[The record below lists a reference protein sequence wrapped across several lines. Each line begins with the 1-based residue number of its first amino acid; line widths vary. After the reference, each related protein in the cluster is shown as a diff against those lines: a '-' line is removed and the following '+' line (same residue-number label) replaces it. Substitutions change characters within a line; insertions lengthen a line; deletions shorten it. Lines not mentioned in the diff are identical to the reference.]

1 MRTKWIFL
9 GALVL
14 MTSHPA
20 FAAIRTVDLNVSNMT
35 CSVCPITVKKV
46 LQKVPGVTKVAVS
59 LEKKEA
65 RVTFDDTKAS
75 VAKLEDATFEAGYPA
90 KLKPA
95 KTQ

>member
-1 MRTKWIFL
+1 MQTKWIFL
-9 GALVL
+9 GALIFI
-14 MTSHPA
+14 TAHPA
-20 FAAIRTVDLNVSNMT
+20 FAAIQTVDLNVSNMT
-35 CSVCPITVKKV
+35 CSACPITVKKA

-65 RVTFDDTKAS
+65 RVTFDDSKAS
-75 VAKLEDATFEAGYPA
+75 IAKLEDATFEAGYPA